1 MFDYLPIGALID
13 NNILCVHGGL
23 SPLISTM
30 DQVFVFRS
38 LWTQISALDR
48 FQEIPHDGAMCDLL
62 WSDPEERPG
71 WEGWNESPRGAG
83 CLFGK
88 DQVLSVMTCREEMT
102 NSLTLRIICDALS
115 EPTNSRKRVINACSM
130 TI

>member
-1 MFDYLPIGALID
+1 M
-13 NNILCVHGGL
+13 
-23 SPLISTM
+23 
-30 DQVFVFRS
+30 
-38 LWTQISALDR
+38 QISALDR

-88 DQVLSVMTCREEMT
+88 DQVLNVDHLHADLTA
-102 NSLTLRIICDALS
+102 SLTPRIICDAS
-115 EPTNSRKRVINACSM
+115 FEHTNSRKRAINGCSM